1 MKKNTLTIIIVI
13 GVIVILAIWMMN
25 SYNSMVALQET
36 VTTKWANVESQYQRR
51 SDLIPNLVATVKG
64 YAAHESATLE
74 GVVAARAKATSIT
87 IDPSNCTP
95 EQLAEYQKAQ
105 GELGMALGRLMAIS
119 ENYPDLKAN
128 TNFLEL
134 QEQLEGTE
142 NRIQVSRREYNETV
156 QVYNTKIRQFPG
168 NIVAGMFGFNQMNKF
183 EADEEAKNAPKVEF

>member
-1 MKKNTLTIIIVI
+1 MKKNTLILIIVI
-13 GVIVILAIWMMN
+13 GVIAVIAFWMMN
-25 SYNSMVALQET
+25 AYNSMVALQEE
-36 VTTKWANVESQYQRR
+36 VTTKWSNVESQYQRR
-51 SDLIPNLVATVKG
+51 ADLIPNLVATVKG
-64 YAAHESATLE
+64 YAAHESETLE
-74 GVVAARAKATSIT
+74 GVVSARAKATSIT

-105 GELGMALGRLMAIS
+105 GELGSALGRLMAIS

-156 QVYNTKIRQFPG
+156 QVYNTKIRQFPS
-168 NIVAGMFGFNQMNKF
+168 NIIASMFSFSQMNKF
-183 EADEEAKNAPKVEF
+183 EADSEAKNAPKVEF

>member
-1 MKKNTLTIIIVI
+1 MKKNTLILIIVI
-13 GVIVILAIWMMN
+13 GVIAVIAFWMMN
-25 SYNSMVALQET
+25 AYNSMVALQEE
-36 VTTKWANVESQYQRR
+36 VTTKWSNVESQYQRR
-51 SDLIPNLVATVKG
+51 ADLIPNLVATVKG
-64 YAAHESATLE
+64 YAAHESETLE
-74 GVVAARAKATSIT
+74 GVVSARAKATSIT

-105 GELGMALGRLMAIS
+105 GELGSALGRLMAIS

-156 QVYNTKIRQFPG
+156 QVYNTKIRQFPS
-168 NIVAGMFGFNQMNKF
+168 NIIASMFSFSLMNKF
-183 EADEEAKNAPKVEF
+183 EADQEAKNAPKVEF